1 MLACNSISEINL
13 MSLEKYMIHNV
24 WEVLQANKNNIH
36 FPVSKPI
43 STPNQDLSFN
53 VLNTK
58 HKSNNIYVDYNKS
71 QNKYNEKLKKVDF
84 NKFSDKFFWCFY
96 QLSNNLNLEDLNYIN
111 PFKTEKDF
119 KISLLEKIRENK
131 DIFKKYKIKKTSMED
146 DLLNNKCITLETFKG
161 LCLLYDLNIFIIKDN
176 NTYTH
181 FSFIDND
188 EHECSEH
195 ECSEHEYDISKYNII
210 KLNYN
215 NESILSKNFNVIMYN
230 WNKDKYTLTNQEL
243 ATIAKEYYY
252 LDNLEKPLKAFSSYK
267 LSDLHEI
274 CNKLKINIMSETD
287 KKKSKQELFN
297 TILKQLS

>member
-1 MLACNSISEINL
+1 MLVCNSISEINL

-24 WEVLQANKNNIH
+24 WEVLQANKNNI
-36 FPVSKPI
+36 PISTPISKPI
-43 STPNQDLSFN
+43 SKPNKDLSFN

-58 HKSNNIYVDYNKS
+58 YKSNNIYVDYNKS

-84 NKFSDKFFWCFY
+84 NKFFDKFFWCFY
-96 QLSNNLNLEDLNYIN
+96 QLSNNLNFEDLNYIN

-161 LCLLYDLNIFIIKDN
+161 LCLLYGLNIFIIKDN

-181 FSFIDND
+181 FSFIDID
-188 EHECSEH
+188 EYECSD
-195 ECSEHEYDISKYNII
+195 HEYDISKYNII

-215 NESILSKNFNVIMYN
+215 NESILSKNFNIIMYN